1 MESISMKAS
10 RRSIMSSSRLL
21 KTVISVLVLV
31 ALCACGDK
39 PDSPNNQQTEDVDL
53 LVCSFNIRYPEPS
66 DGDYI
71 WDNRRD
77 AVCKFILTRLPD
89 IIGMQEV
96 ERIQAEYILS
106 KVKDEY
112 GLYGIGRES
121 GKDILQVSGDE
132 TSNTIFYKKSRFDL
146 VSKGTFWH
154 SDTPDQVAAK
164 NKANDYGSWHTSHP
178 LCTSWLKL
186 ADSDNLGRTVW
197 LFNTHYQNNKNAPNA
212 ADIRVLESNL
222 HLSQISSVIGG
233 VIGSSCKDAV
243 FLLGDFNCSS
253 ASDALQ
259 RIITYPMGYSREDAA
274 KSSFRTVNTC
284 NDYGK
289 SNGTL
294 IDHIFYC
301 GPLKALT
308 YTVDKRDYGI
318 LYISDHYP
326 VLTSFSYDN

>member
-1 MESISMKAS
+1 
-10 RRSIMSSSRLL
+10 MSLSSKSFKCALL
-21 KTVISVLVLV
+21 ALVLP
-31 ALCACGDK
+31 LLWGCPGNPDTPDK
-39 PDSPNNQQTEDVDL
+39 PQQQDTADL
-53 LVCSFNIRYPEPS
+53 LVCTFNIRYPEPS

-71 WDNRRD
+71 WEKRRD
-77 AVCKFILTRLPD
+77 AVCKFILTRKPD

-96 ERIQAEYILS
+96 EKVQAEYILS

-132 TSNTIFYKKSRFDL
+132 TSNTILYKKSRFSL
-146 VSKGTFWH
+146 SAKGTFWH

-178 LCTSWLKL
+178 LCSSWLKL
-186 ADSDNLGRTVW
+186 ADGDNLGRAVW
-197 LFNTHYQNNKNAPNA
+197 VFNTHYQNNKNMTSVAPGL
-212 ADIRVLESNL
+212 RMMESNL
-222 HLSQISSVIGG
+222 HISKIPSITGG
-233 VIGSSCKDAV
+233 AFGPSSKDPV
-243 FLLGDFNCSS
+243 FLLGDFNC
-253 ASDALQ
+253 ASTTDELQ
-259 RIITYPMGYSREDAA
+259 RLRNVPLGYAREDAV
-274 KSSFRTVNTC
+274 KSSFRTISTC

-289 SNGTL
+289 GGSL

-308 YTVDKRDYGI
+308 YSVDKRDYGI

-326 VLTSFSYDN
+326 VLTDFSYTDKN